1 MITATDIGLEAT
13 DFFHRPSSI
22 AGVKSW
28 WVLQAMAAQRASFF
42 SDVTEGKR
50 KEDRKEEKG
59 EEMSNV
65 SHE

>member
-1 MITATDIGLEAT
+1 
-13 DFFHRPSSI
+13 
-22 AGVKSW
+22 
-28 WVLQAMAAQRASFF
+28 MAAQRASFL

-59 EEMSNV
+59 DQELSNL